1 MQRLYAGAMTH
12 PVSSDRRP
20 LPAGLPA
27 RPGLRRLLALP
38 VLGLLAA
45 AVLMLAPALASADSA
60 SSLTIVGTSDM
71 NDSGLMPSLIQ
82 PQFQAAFPQFS
93 FHYLGSATGAAIQ
106 NAENGN
112 NGPSML
118 VVHAP
123 SLENQFVSN
132 GFSYQNQYGHA
143 IFTNDFVLVGPTGDP
158 AGVTPD
164 AHNIAAAMAD
174 IARVGAAGGTST
186 FVSRGGTTAA
196 SGTTV
201 EEHALWAL
209 MNSAGLTPAGVVV
222 CNVSAADGGGM
233 TPISPTVQATSGQD
247 CPAAAPDSGSVAQ
260 VDAPNWYVI
269 NSSTQAAN
277 MVATNACTFTS
288 PTRPA
293 SSCYTLTDR
302 GTMDYLQS
310 KPAGTTGLGN
320 LGILAR
326 DNAASSPG
334 GQNALINYFHIYI
347 INPDKPGETVNLT
360 AAQDFMDFI
369 TSPAIQSELKGY
381 LTGSSGDNGTT
392 VFNATASPRLTA
404 SGFPSK
410 LTAGKT
416 ATVTGNLSNL
426 EPGYPALSGQTV
438 SIDELEGLTSVPV
451 ATGKTDASGNYSITF
466 SPPSSGS
473 YQASTGSISQ
483 IEIASLNPAYGDV
496 LSPATTTAVPLTLSG
511 RVGISKLTAST
522 GGVSVTGRVGPAAP
536 DANGEVDVLAR
547 KQGSKGAFKTIGSS
561 ALKTGAKTYG
571 VNGNLAPGKWQ
582 IETRYRDGNLFT
594 AATSGS
600 RKVTVSG
607 NLVTVRF
614 KKVTIKKGKVII
626 RGVIGQPSATSG
638 GKLALFA
645 QKSGSTKF
653 KRIGKASI
661 RKGKVKFTIKAK
673 LRKGSYT
680 LQLQYSHRGQTSSFS
695 KLKTVSVR

>member
-38 VLGLLAA
+38 ILGLLAA

-82 PQFQAAFPQFS
+82 PQFQAAFRNSASTTWDPPPAPRS
-93 FHYLGSATGAAIQ
+93 RTRRTATTARACWSCTRRRWRTSSSATA
-106 NAENGN
+106 
-112 NGPSML
+112 SRT
-118 VVHAP
+118 
-123 SLENQFVSN
+123 
-132 GFSYQNQYGHA
+132 QNQYGHA
-143 IFTNDFVLVGPTGDP
+143 IFTNDFVLVRPDRRPGRRHSRRAQHRRGDGRHR
-158 AGVTPD
+158 ACG
-164 AHNIAAAMAD
+164 
-174 IARVGAAGGTST
+174 RCRRTST

-288 PTRPA
+288 PARPA

-347 INPDKPGETVNLT
+347 INPAKPGETVNLT

-426 EPGYPALSGQTV
+426 DRAIP
-438 SIDELEGLTSVPV
+438 
-451 ATGKTDASGNYSITF
+451 
-466 SPPSSGS
+466 
-473 YQASTGSISQ
+473 
-483 IEIASLNPAYGDV
+483 
-496 LSPATTTAVPLTLSG
+496 
-511 RVGISKLTAST
+511 R
-522 GGVSVTGRVGPAAP
+522 
-536 DANGEVDVLAR
+536 
-547 KQGSKGAFKTIGSS
+547 
-561 ALKTGAKTYG
+561 
-571 VNGNLAPGKWQ
+571 
-582 IETRYRDGNLFT
+582 
-594 AATSGS
+594 
-600 RKVTVSG
+600 
-607 NLVTVRF
+607 
-614 KKVTIKKGKVII
+614 
-626 RGVIGQPSATSG
+626 
-638 GKLALFA
+638 
-645 QKSGSTKF
+645 
-653 KRIGKASI
+653 
-661 RKGKVKFTIKAK
+661 
-673 LRKGSYT
+673 
-680 LQLQYSHRGQTSSFS
+680 
-695 KLKTVSVR
+695 